1 MNIAAFH
8 SNGKLLIT
16 GEYLVLDGALAMA
29 VPTKYGQKLEV
40 SLHEDFSGIRW
51 EASVLNK
58 GWLQVNFGSR
68 LFNIIHTNDQK
79 LALHLKQIL
88 KKAFDLA
95 NISVDNQ
102 KGIKIRTN
110 LDFDKSWGLGSSSTL
125 LSNIGYWLDVNP
137 YQLARQTSNGSGVDV
152 ATARSDKPILY
163 KLVNGEPQVTA
174 IEFEPAFANQIYFVH
189 LGTKQNSAQSVE
201 QYRQKVKAT
210 SQNIDEISLLS
221 EIISKT
227 KSFLDFNKA
236 LAEHENIISSL
247 LNEARIKDRFFSDF
261 GGEIKSLGA
270 WGGDFVMATFQG
282 EEKELRNYF
291 TKKSHKTILGYHEMV
306 LSS

>member
-29 VPTKYGQKLEV
+29 VPTKYGQRLEV
-40 SLHEDFSGIRW
+40 SLHEEFSGIRW
-51 EASVLNK
+51 EAKVLNQ

-79 LALHLKQIL
+79 MALHLKSIL

-110 LDFDKSWGLGSSSTL
+110 LDFDKNWGLGSSSTL

-137 YQLARQTSNGSGVDV
+137 HQLVRQTSNGSGVDV
-152 ATARSDKPILY
+152 AAARSDSPIFY
-163 KLVNGEPQVTA
+163 QLVNGEPKVTS
-174 IEFEPAFANQIYFVH
+174 IDFNPIFKQQLYFVH
-189 LGTKQNSAQSVE
+189 LGKKQNSSNSVE
-201 QYRQKVKAT
+201 NYKQKVKA
-210 SQNIDEISLLS
+210 SHQNIEEVSVLS
-221 EIISKT
+221 EVISKT
-227 KSFLDFNKA
+227 KSLFDFNKA
-236 LAEHENIISSL
+236 LAQHENIISSL
-247 LNEARIKDRFFSDF
+247 LGEKRIKDSYFQDF
-261 GGEIKSLGA
+261 DGEIKSLGA
-270 WGGDFVMATFQG
+270 WGGDFVMATFDG
-282 EEKELRNYF
+282 EERDLRKYF
-291 TKKSHKTILGYHEMV
+291 SRKGHKTILNYNEMV
-306 LSS
+306 L

>member
-29 VPTKYGQKLEV
+29 VPTKYGQRLEV

-51 EASVLNK
+51 EAKVLNK

-68 LFNIIHTNDQK
+68 FFNIIHTNDQK
-79 LALHLKQIL
+79 LALHLKGIL
-88 KKAFDLA
+88 KKAFEIA

-110 LDFDKSWGLGSSSTL
+110 LDFDKNWGLGSSSTL

-152 ATARSDKPILY
+152 ATARSDKPIFY
-163 KLVNGEPQVTA
+163 QLVNGEPTIQT
-174 IEFEPAFANQIYFVH
+174 IDFKPLFKQNLYFIH
-189 LGTKQNSAQSVE
+189 LGKKQNSSNSVE
-201 QYRQKVKAT
+201 KYRQKVAAPAQT
-210 SQNIDEISLLS
+210 IEEVSMLSQV
-221 EIISKT
+221 ISKA
-227 KSFLDFNKA
+227 KSILDFNKA
-236 LAEHENIISSL
+236 ITEHERIISSVL
-247 LNEARIKDRFFSDF
+247 GEPRIKDQYFRDF
-261 GGEIKSLGA
+261 DGEIKSLGA
-270 WGGDFVMATFQG
+270 WGGDFILATYEG
-282 EEKELRNYF
+282 EEQDLHHYFRN
-291 TKKSHKTILGYHEMV
+291 KGHKTILSYDEMV
-306 LSS
+306 L